1 MRKIKRAL
9 QKKAAFWAALSLA
22 ALLLMPQAAEAG
34 ETRTYTGDGSLLQV
48 IDGRANSF
56 GPADLAN
63 VSGNTISVD
72 YSSGTDPNYV
82 FGAFSNS
89 VGVSSNTVVITSG
102 SVSNS
107 VFGGES
113 TWGDCAD
120 NRVIISKGSVSYPV
134 YGGSSAYGECVG
146 NSVIV
151 NGGSARAVVGGHS
164 QEKSAANNS
173 ATINGGLVND
183 GVAGGTS
190 ILGDAIGNTVTVN
203 GGKIENAQSGF
214 SGGNA
219 SVHGNSMGNKV
230 TINGGIVDLCVEGGT
245 SAYGSAT
252 GNSVVI
258 SGGSVGGDIYGGRA
272 YRDSATGNS
281 VTISGTPTLNG
292 ILYGGYK
299 DSGNGDIWTGNTLN
313 VKTSGMSAKGV
324 ANFQY
329 YNFYLPVT
337 LVAGGTMLSV
347 IDAVVISGSTI
358 GVGIN
363 GSTTALR
370 SGDRVTLLSAGGG
383 LTAGGINTR
392 AVGLQGIARIYDF
405 DLTTDAS
412 HLYATAV
419 SEARSN
425 PQVKALSEGQAS
437 TAAFLNQGAD
447 MLTGQGLQNARGAS
461 TGSGGQLAGF
471 AAFGGSSLRYET
483 GSHVDVNGFS
493 LVVGAASEKEN
504 AQGTFARGLFV
515 EHGWGSYSTYNSF
528 SNAASVKGDG
538 DTQYTG
544 AGWLGRWQKKSGQYL
559 EGSLRAGRVSNK
571 FSSGDIGAAGTNS
584 SFDVS
589 APYYGLHIGLGQ
601 ETDLG
606 NHKKRDIYAK
616 VLWTHQNGS
625 NATVQGDNFRF
636 DAVESLRVQA
646 GTKWLHKTNE
656 NTTLRAGLAYQYEL
670 GGQADAT
677 VNGSAVEAPSL
688 KGGTGILEVG
698 LTKESKDGKGPT
710 LDFGLQGFCGKA
722 RGVAGT
728 MQASW
733 KF

>member
-34 ETRTYTGDGSLLQV
+34 ETRTYTGDGSLLQS
-48 IDGRANSF
+48 IGGWATNSF
-56 GPADLAN
+56 SPADLAN
-63 VSGNTISVD
+63 VSGNTIIVD
-72 YSSGTDPNYV
+72 YSSGATPNYV
-82 FGAFSNS
+82 FGAYIVGARVSGNS
-89 VGVSSNTVVITSG
+89 VSIRSGNIGV
-102 SVSNS
+102 
-107 VFGGES
+107 
-113 TWGDCAD
+113 D
-120 NRVIISKGSVSYPV
+120 V
-134 YGGSSAYGECVG
+134 YGGYSEDGNCTGNSVTINGGNVGWRVYGGYAYNGNCVG
-146 NSVIV
+146 NSVF
-151 NGGSARAVVGGHS
+151 
-164 QEKSAANNS
+164 
-173 ATINGGLVND
+173 INGGLVND
-183 GVAGGTS
+183 V
-190 ILGDAIGNTVTVN
+190 
-203 GGKIENAQSGF
+203 F
-214 SGGNA
+214 
-219 SVHGNSMGNKV
+219 
-230 TINGGIVDLCVEGGT
+230 GGITIGGV
-245 SAYGSAT
+245 AT
-252 GNSVVI
+252 GNI
-258 SGGSVGGDIYGGRA
+258 
-272 YRDSATGNS
+272 
-281 VTISGTPTLNG
+281 VTISGNPILTNTTLW
-292 ILYGGYK
+292 GG
-299 DSGNGDIWTGNTLN
+299 GGDNVIDVWTGNTLN
-313 VKTSGMSAKGV
+313 VKNSGMSAKGV
-324 ANFQY
+324 VNFQY
-329 YNFYLPVT
+329 YNFYLPASIS
-337 LVAGGTMLSV
+337 AGGTMLRITDGASLANSAISV
-347 IDAVVISGSTI
+347 SFLG
-358 GVGIN
+358 GGGN
-363 GSTTALR
+363 LQ
-370 SGDRVTLLSAGGG
+370 SGDRVTLLQSGGALTTSGITTTATGIAG
-383 LTAGGINTR
+383 
-392 AVGLQGIARIYDF
+392 VARIYDF
-405 DLTTDAS
+405 ALSSDPN
-412 HLYATAV
+412 HLYATV
-419 SEARSN
+419 SGIRQN
-425 PQVKALSEGQAS
+425 PKTKALSEGQAS

-461 TGSGGQLAGF
+461 AGSGGQPAGF

-493 LVVGAASEKEN
+493 LVAGAASEKET
-504 AQGTFARGLFV
+504 AQGILTRGLFV

-589 APYYGLHIGLGQ
+589 ALYYGLHIGVGQ
-601 ETDLG
+601 EIDLG

-616 VLWTHQNGS
+616 MLWTHQNGS
-625 NATVQGDNFRF
+625 NAIVQGDNFRF
-636 DAVESLRVQA
+636 GDVDSLRVQA
-646 GTKWLHKTNE
+646 GAKWLRKTNE